1 MRVSRA
7 TASVIAL
14 LGVVAAVVSSSA
26 SVGTDAS
33 RGTDPPLLVAWT
45 RVGDIALGE
54 PRTRL
59 EREYGGPGHGY
70 HPDLGYYRLH
80 GSRVFVYFRDSRVN
94 DVDFTTRYYRTKSG
108 FGVGSRIPLGPCHR
122 TATQACE
129 HRWHGFV
136 WNPTLRES
144 PCGCWVKVGLG
155 AQSLPV
161 SGANFLKPWTIIYTR
176 FTGRATEIYLALKY
190 VD

>member
-1 MRVSRA
+1 LHRRGKSGCFAAMMIFRGSTAPRRSTDERLRPAPARWVAAADGVSSMRVSRA

-26 SVGTDAS
+26 SVGTGAS
-33 RGTDPPLLVAWT
+33 RVTDPPLLVPWT

-94 DVDFTTRYYRTKSG
+94 
-108 FGVGSRIPLGPCHR
+108 
-122 TATQACE
+122 
-129 HRWHGFV
+129 
-136 WNPTLRES
+136 
-144 PCGCWVKVGLG
+144 
-155 AQSLPV
+155 
-161 SGANFLKPWTIIYTR
+161 
-176 FTGRATEIYLALKY
+176 
-190 VD
+190 